1 MGKYTFFLS
10 IHRTLTKTKHIL
22 VPKSGLNKYKDLIIE
37 TMFIDDSAIKLEIKN
52 KNTPL
57 KSPYV

>member
-1 MGKYTFFLS
+1 MGKHTFFLS
-10 IHRTLTKTKHIL
+10 TPRTLTKTKHIL

-52 KNTPL
+52 KNTLL